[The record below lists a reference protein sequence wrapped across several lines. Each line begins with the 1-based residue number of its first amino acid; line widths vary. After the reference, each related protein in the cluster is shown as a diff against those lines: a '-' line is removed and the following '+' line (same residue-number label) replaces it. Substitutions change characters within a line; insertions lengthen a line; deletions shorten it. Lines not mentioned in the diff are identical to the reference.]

1 MWIPSSPSIVVYTV
15 AELKSKTVAELKAIC
30 DYRNIT
36 YATNDVKNKL
46 VALIV
51 KDEGISYTSSDLES
65 NTTAELK
72 AICDG
77 LGIAYTDSNT
87 DDELKALILA

>member
-1 MWIPSSPSIVVYTV
+1 M
-15 AELKSKTVAELKAIC
+15 KSKTVAELKAIC

-36 YATNDVKNKL
+36 YTTNDVKNKL

-87 DDELKALILA
+87 DDELKEFILAN